1 MQPGRRG
8 VSWLRLGLGWFLL
21 NFALTIQNIWPT
33 PWITTHNKF
42 SFEIALLLLVLAVYA
57 ELKGVPPRRLI
68 GWLAV
73 GLTLLTIGRYAQ
85 VTAPAL
91 YGRPINLYW
100 DAQHLPRV
108 AAMLAQVSPTWLVAL
123 AALGTM
129 VLVGGLFLALRWAL
143 GSVWAGLSQ
152 AGPRRGMAVLAAG
165 VAAIYLA
172 APGLQLHTGRWFS
185 NPVMPVYARQAEF
198 LWEALIGDAQ
208 EDTLRCKTLPA
219 SDLAR
224 LAGADVL
231 LIFLESYGAVAYD
244 RPAFNA
250 ALAASRERLADAARR
265 TQRGAV
271 SAYLESPTF
280 GGSSWLAHS
289 SLLTGVE
296 VREPQSYHRLL
307 TRECDTLPDRF
318 ARQGYRTL
326 GLMPGLRYAWPEGD
340 FYGFQHILG
349 ESILDYRG
357 PEFGWWR
364 IPDQYAIARLDQLE
378 ISVAQRPPLFVF
390 YPTIS
395 SHTPFRPTPPYQ
407 ADWDRM
413 LTQQPFEAGTL
424 EVSLTRPPDWTDLG
438 PAYTDAL
445 NYAFTWLAGYLEKH
459 ADSDLVII
467 VLGDHQPPASV
478 SGASAPWEVPVHVI
492 TQRTD
497 ILESLQSAGLQP
509 GLEPGRPTLGPMHE
523 LSAALLTVFDSGET
537 SPRSA
542 SNRSVPVSHQSGVD
556 IP

>member
-1 MQPGRRG
+1 MQPAQRG
-8 VSWLRLGLGWFLL
+8 ISWLRLGLGWLVL
-21 NFALTIQNIWPT
+21 NLALTIQNVWPT

-123 AALGTM
+123 VSLGTM
-129 VLVGGLFLALRWAL
+129 VLVGGVFLTLRWAL
-143 GSVWAGLSQ
+143 GAVWAGLSQ

-165 VAAIYLA
+165 VATIYLA
-172 APGLQLHTGRWFS
+172 APGVQLHTGRWFS
-185 NPVMPVYARQAEF
+185 NPVMPVYARQAKF

-208 EDTLRCKTLPA
+208 EDTRRCETLPA

-231 LIFLESYGAVAYD
+231 LVFLESYGAVAYD

-265 TQRGAV
+265 TQRGTV

-296 VREPQSYHRLL
+296 VREPHSYHLLL

-349 ESILDYRG
+349 ERILDYRG

-378 ISVAQRPPLFVF
+378 ISAAQRPPLFVF

-395 SHTPFRPTPPYQ
+395 SHMPFRPTPPYQ

-413 LTQQPFEAGTL
+413 LTQQPFEPGTL
-424 EVSLTRPPDWTDLG
+424 EASVTRTPDWTNLG

-497 ILESLQSAGLQP
+497 ILASLRSVGLQP
-509 GLEPGRPTLGPMHE
+509 GLEPVRPTLGPMHE
-523 LSAALLTVFDSGET
+523 LTAVLLQVFDSEQT
-537 SPRSA
+537 SPRTA
-542 SNRSVPVSHQSGVD
+542 SNRSPLVSHQSGVD

>member
-1 MQPGRRG
+1 MQPAQRG

-208 EDTLRCKTLPA
+208 GDTPRCKTLPA

-224 LAGADVL
+224 LAGVDVL

-497 ILESLQSAGLQP
+497 ILASLRSVGLQP

>member
-1 MQPGRRG
+1 MQPAQRG
-8 VSWLRLGLGWFLL
+8 VGWLRLGLGWFLL
-21 NFALTIQNIWPT
+21 NLALTIQNIWPT

-198 LWEALIGDAQ
+198 LWEALIGDTQ
-208 EDTLRCKTLPA
+208 GDTLRCKMLPA

-231 LIFLESYGAVAYD
+231 LVFLESYGAVAYD

-349 ESILDYRG
+349 ERILNYRG

-395 SHTPFRPTPPYQ
+395 SHMPFRPTPPYQ

-413 LTQQPFEAGTL
+413 LTQQPFEPGTL

-509 GLEPGRPTLGPMHE
+509 GLEPGRPALGPMHE
-523 LSAALLTVFDSGET
+523 LTAALLTVFDSGET

-542 SNRSVPVSHQSGVD
+542 SKRSALLSHQSGVD

>member
-208 EDTLRCKTLPA
+208 GDTPRCKTLPA

-497 ILESLQSAGLQP
+497 ILESLQSDGLQP

-542 SNRSVPVSHQSGVD
+542 
-556 IP
+556 

>member
-1 MQPGRRG
+1 MQPAQRG
-8 VSWLRLGLGWFLL
+8 ISWLRLGLGWFLL
-21 NFALTIQNIWPT
+21 NLALTIQNVWPT
-33 PWITTHNKF
+33 LWITTHNKF
-42 SFEIALLLLVLAVYA
+42 SLEIALLLLALAAYV
-57 ELKGVPPRRLI
+57 ELKGLPPRRLI

-73 GLTLLTIGRYAQ
+73 GLTLLTIGRYVQ

-108 AAMLAQVSPTWLVAL
+108 AAMLAQVSSTWLVVL
-123 AALGTM
+123 TALGAV
-129 VLVGGLFLALRWAL
+129 VLVGGLLLTLRWAL
-143 GSVWAGLSQ
+143 GSVRAGLSQ
-152 AGPRRGMAVLAAG
+152 AGPRRGMAALAAAL
-165 VAAIYLA
+165 VAIYLA

-185 NPVMPVYARQAEF
+185 DPVVPVYARQAKF
-198 LWEALIGDAQ
+198 LWEALNGDAQ
-208 EDTLRCKTLPA
+208 EETARCTTLPA

-231 LIFLESYGAVAYD
+231 LVFLESYGAVAYD

-265 TQRGAV
+265 TQRGV
-271 SAYLESPTF
+271 ISAYLESPTF

-296 VREPQSYHRLL
+296 VREPHSYHLLL

-340 FYGFQHILG
+340 FYGFQQILG
-349 ESILDYRG
+349 ERILDYRG

-378 ISVAQRPPLFVF
+378 ISAAQRPPLFVF

-395 SHTPFRPTPPYQ
+395 SHMPFRPTPPYQ

-413 LTQQPFEAGTL
+413 LTQQPFEPAIL
-424 EVSLTRPPDWTDLG
+424 ETSMTRTPDWTNLG

-497 ILESLQSAGLQP
+497 ILASLRSVGLQP
-509 GLEPGRPTLGPMHE
+509 GLEPVRPILGPMHE
-523 LSAALLTVFDSGET
+523 LTAVLLQVFDSEQT
-537 SPRSA
+537 SPRTA
-542 SNRSVPVSHQSGVD
+542 SNRSPLVSHQPGID

>member
-208 EDTLRCKTLPA
+208 GDTPRCKTLPA

-349 ESILDYRG
+349 ERILNYRG

-378 ISVAQRPPLFVF
+378 ISLAERPPLFVF

-395 SHTPFRPTPPYQ
+395 SHMPFRPTPPYQ

-413 LTQQPFEAGTL
+413 LTQEPFEPDTL

-509 GLEPGRPTLGPMHE
+509 GLEPGRPALGPMHE
-523 LSAALLTVFDSGET
+523 LTAALLTVFDSGET

-542 SNRSVPVSHQSGVD
+542 SKRSALLSHQSGVD

>member
-208 EDTLRCKTLPA
+208 GDTPRCKTLPA

>member
-1 MQPGRRG
+1 MQPAKRG
-8 VSWLRLGLGWFLL
+8 IGWLRLGLGWFLL
-21 NFALTIQNIWPT
+21 NLALTIQNVWPT

-42 SFEIALLLLVLAVYA
+42 SFEIALLLLALAVYV
-57 ELKGVPPRRLI
+57 ELKGLPPRRLI

-208 EDTLRCKTLPA
+208 GDTPRCKTLPA
-219 SDLAR
+219 SVLAR
-224 LAGADVL
+224 LAGAVVL
-231 LIFLESYGAVAYD
+231 LLFLESYGAVAYD

-395 SHTPFRPTPPYQ
+395 SHMPFRPTPPYQ

-413 LTQQPFEAGTL
+413 LTQQPFESGTL
-424 EVSLTRPPDWTDLG
+424 EASMTRLPDWTDLG

-523 LSAALLTVFDSGET
+523 LTAVLLKVFDSGQIL
-537 SPRSA
+537 PRSA
-542 SNRSVPVSHQSGVD
+542 SNRSALVSHQSGVD

>member
-208 EDTLRCKTLPA
+208 GDTPRCKTLPA

-413 LTQQPFEAGTL
+413 LTQQPFEPATL
-424 EVSLTRPPDWTDLG
+424 EASVSRTPDWTNLG

-497 ILESLQSAGLQP
+497 ILESLQSAGLHP
-509 GLEPGRPTLGPMHE
+509 GLEPVRPILGPMHE
-523 LSAALLTVFDSGET
+523 LTAVLLKVFDSGQT

-542 SNRSVPVSHQSGVD
+542 SNRFVPVSHQSGVD

>member
-123 AALGTM
+123 VALGTI

-152 AGPRRGMAVLAAG
+152 AGPRRGVAVLAAG

-208 EDTLRCKTLPA
+208 GDTPRCKTLPA

-296 VREPQSYHRLL
+296 VREPQSYHLLL

-364 IPDQYAIARLDQLE
+364 IPDQYAIARLDQLQ

>member
-152 AGPRRGMAVLAAG
+152 AGPRRGLAVLAAG
-165 VAAIYLA
+165 VALIYLT

-208 EDTLRCKTLPA
+208 GDTPRCKTLPA

-395 SHTPFRPTPPYQ
+395 SHMPFRPTPPYQ

>member
-208 EDTLRCKTLPA
+208 GDTPRCKTLPA

-497 ILESLQSAGLQP
+497 ILESLQSDGLQP

>member
-1 MQPGRRG
+1 MQPAQRG
-8 VSWLRLGLGWFLL
+8 ISWLRLGLGWFLL
-21 NFALTIQNIWPT
+21 NLALTIQNVWPT
-33 PWITTHNKF
+33 LWITTHNKF
-42 SFEIALLLLVLAVYA
+42 SLEIALLLLALAAYV
-57 ELKGVPPRRLI
+57 ELKGLPPRRLI
-68 GWLAV
+68 SWLAV

-100 DAQHLPRV
+100 DAQHLPQV
-108 AAMLAQVSPTWLVAL
+108 AAMLAQVSPTWLVML
-123 AALGTM
+123 TALGAV

-143 GSVWAGLSQ
+143 GSVRAGLSQ

-165 VAAIYLA
+165 GVAIYLA
-172 APGLQLHTGRWFS
+172 APLLQLHTGRWFS
-185 NPVMPVYARQAEF
+185 NPVVPVYARQVKF
-198 LWEALIGDAQ
+198 FWEARFGDAQ
-208 EDTLRCKTLPA
+208 EDTLQCDSLPA

-231 LIFLESYGAVAYD
+231 LVFLESYGAVAYD

-250 ALAASRERLADAARR
+250 ALVVSRERLADAARR
-265 TQRGAV
+265 TQRGIV

-296 VREPQSYHRLL
+296 VRAPQSYQLLL

-349 ESILDYRG
+349 ERILDYRG

-364 IPDQYAIARLDQLE
+364 IPDQYAIARLDQLN
-378 ISVAQRPPLFVF
+378 ISAAQRPPLFVF

-395 SHTPFRPTPPYQ
+395 SHMPFRPTPPYQ

-413 LTQQPFEAGTL
+413 LTQQPFEPATL
-424 EVSLTRPPDWTDLG
+424 ETSMTRTPDWTNLG
-438 PAYTDAL
+438 SAYTDAL
-445 NYAFTWLAGYLEKH
+445 NYAYTWLAGYLEKH
-459 ADSDLVII
+459 ADSDLMII

-492 TQRTD
+492 TRRTD

-509 GLEPGRPTLGPMHE
+509 GLDPGRPVLGPMHE
-523 LSAALLTVFDSGET
+523 LTAVLLKAFDSGPT

-542 SNRSVPVSHQSGVD
+542 SNRPALVSHQSGID

>member
-1 MQPGRRG
+1 MQPAQRG
-8 VSWLRLGLGWFLL
+8 ISWLRLGLGWFLL
-21 NFALTIQNIWPT
+21 NLALTIQNVWPT

-42 SFEIALLLLVLAVYA
+42 SFEIALLLLALAVYT
-57 ELKGVPPRRLI
+57 ELKGLPPRRLI

-123 AALGTM
+123 ASLGTM
-129 VLVGGLFLALRWAL
+129 VLLSGLFLALRWAL

-165 VAAIYLA
+165 VVAIYLA
-172 APGLQLHTGRWFS
+172 APGLQLQTGRWFS
-185 NPVMPVYARQAEF
+185 NPVMPVYARQAKF
-198 LWEALIGDAQ
+198 VRQALIGDTPKETA
-208 EDTLRCKTLPA
+208 RCTTLPA

-224 LAGADVL
+224 LAGADL
-231 LIFLESYGAVAYD
+231 LLVFLESYGAVAYD
-244 RPAFNA
+244 RPAFKA
-250 ALAASRERLADAARR
+250 ALAASRQRLADAARR
-265 TQRGAV
+265 TRRGVV

-289 SLLTGVE
+289 SLLTGVG
-296 VREPQSYHRLL
+296 VREPHSYHLLL

-340 FYGFQHILG
+340 FYGFQRILG
-349 ESILDYRG
+349 ERILDYRG

-395 SHTPFRPTPPYQ
+395 SHMPFRPTPPYQ

-413 LTQQPFEAGTL
+413 LTQQPFEPGTL
-424 EVSLTRPPDWTDLG
+424 EVSVTRTPDWTNLG

-497 ILESLQSAGLQP
+497 ILASLRSAGLQP
-509 GLEPGRPTLGPMHE
+509 GLEPVRPTLGPMHE
-523 LSAALLTVFDSGET
+523 LTATLLQVFDSGQT
-537 SPRSA
+537 SARTVANRSA
-542 SNRSVPVSHQSGVD
+542 LVSHQSGVD

>member
-198 LWEALIGDAQ
+198 LWEALIGDTQ

-231 LIFLESYGAVAYD
+231 LVFLESYGAVAYD

-349 ESILDYRG
+349 ERILNYRG

-395 SHTPFRPTPPYQ
+395 SHMPFRPTPPYQ

-413 LTQQPFEAGTL
+413 LTQEPFEPDTL

-542 SNRSVPVSHQSGVD
+542 SNRSAAVSHQSGVD

>member
-208 EDTLRCKTLPA
+208 GDTPRCKTLPA

-542 SNRSVPVSHQSGVD
+542 
-556 IP
+556 

>member
-172 APGLQLHTGRWFS
+172 TPGLQLHTGRWFS
-185 NPVMPVYARQAEF
+185 NPVIPVYARQTEF

-208 EDTLRCKTLPA
+208 QDALRCKTLPA
-219 SDLAR
+219 SNLTR

-231 LIFLESYGAVAYD
+231 LVFLESYGAVAYD

-349 ESILDYRG
+349 ERILDYRG

-378 ISVAQRPPLFVF
+378 ISLAERPPLFVF

-395 SHTPFRPTPPYQ
+395 SHMPFRPTPPYQ

-413 LTQQPFEAGTL
+413 LTQQPFEPAAL
-424 EVSLTRPPDWTDLG
+424 EVSLTRKPDWTNLG

-445 NYAFTWLAGYLEKH
+445 NYAFTWLAGYLETH

-509 GLEPGRPTLGPMHE
+509 GLEPGRPTIGPMHE
-523 LSAALLTVFDSGET
+523 LTAALLKVFDSGET

-542 SNRSVPVSHQSGVD
+542 SKRSAPVSHQSGVD

>member
-8 VSWLRLGLGWFLL
+8 ISWLRLGLGWFLL
-21 NFALTIQNIWPT
+21 NLALTIQNIWPT

-91 YGRPINLYW
+91 YGRPVNLYW

-108 AAMLAQVSPTWLVAL
+108 AAMLTQVSPTWLVAL
-123 AALGTM
+123 ASLATM

-198 LWEALIGDAQ
+198 LWEALIGDTQ

-231 LIFLESYGAVAYD
+231 LVFLESYGAVAYD

-349 ESILDYRG
+349 ERILNYRG

-378 ISVAQRPPLFVF
+378 ISLAQRPPLFVF

-395 SHTPFRPTPPYQ
+395 SHMPFRPTPPYQ

-413 LTQQPFEAGTL
+413 LTQEPFEPDTL

-542 SNRSVPVSHQSGVD
+542 SNRSAAVSHQSGVD

>member
-1 MQPGRRG
+1 
-8 VSWLRLGLGWFLL
+8 
-21 NFALTIQNIWPT
+21 
-33 PWITTHNKF
+33 
-42 SFEIALLLLVLAVYA
+42 
-57 ELKGVPPRRLI
+57 
-68 GWLAV
+68 
-73 GLTLLTIGRYAQ
+73 
-85 VTAPAL
+85 
-91 YGRPINLYW
+91 
-100 DAQHLPRV
+100 
-108 AAMLAQVSPTWLVAL
+108 
-123 AALGTM
+123 
-129 VLVGGLFLALRWAL
+129 
-143 GSVWAGLSQ
+143 
-152 AGPRRGMAVLAAG
+152 
-165 VAAIYLA
+165 
-172 APGLQLHTGRWFS
+172 
-185 NPVMPVYARQAEF
+185 
-198 LWEALIGDAQ
+198 
-208 EDTLRCKTLPA
+208 
-219 SDLAR
+219 

-364 IPDQYAIARLDQLE
+364 IPDQFAIARLDQLE
-378 ISVAQRPPLFVF
+378 ISLAQRPPLFVF

-395 SHTPFRPTPPYQ
+395 SHMPFRPTPPYQ

-413 LTQQPFEAGTL
+413 MTQQPFEPAAL
-424 EVSLTRPPDWTDLG
+424 EVSLTRKPDWTNLG

>member
-208 EDTLRCKTLPA
+208 GDTPRCKTLPA

-296 VREPQSYHRLL
+296 VREPQSYHLLL

>member
-152 AGPRRGMAVLAAG
+152 AGPRRGVAVLAAG

-208 EDTLRCKTLPA
+208 GDTPRCKTLPA

-378 ISVAQRPPLFVF
+378 ISAAQRPPLFVF

-395 SHTPFRPTPPYQ
+395 SHMPFRPTPPYQ

-413 LTQQPFEAGTL
+413 LTQQPFEPGSL
-424 EVSLTRPPDWTDLG
+424 EASVTRTPDWTNLG

-445 NYAFTWLAGYLEKH
+445 NYAYTWLAGYLEKH

-497 ILESLQSAGLQP
+497 ILASLRSVGLQP
-509 GLEPGRPTLGPMHE
+509 GLEPGRPTLGSMHE
-523 LSAALLTVFDSGET
+523 LTATLLQVFDSGQT
-537 SPRSA
+537 STRSA
-542 SNRSVPVSHQSGVD
+542 SNRAALLSQQSGVD